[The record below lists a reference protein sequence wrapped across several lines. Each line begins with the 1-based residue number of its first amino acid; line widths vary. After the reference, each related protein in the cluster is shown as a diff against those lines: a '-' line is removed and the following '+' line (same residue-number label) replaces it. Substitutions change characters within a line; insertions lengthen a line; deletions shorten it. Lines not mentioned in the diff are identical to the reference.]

1 MTMAQTASTCRRVVL
16 TLCFG
21 LMAAG
26 VGGAAHADSNDNLAD
41 PPMTCGSGLLSVS
54 GKGQSCVTDQHVDQ
68 QMVKHHS
75 KSFDLVDF
83 ADVITPL
90 DGLLP

>member
-1 MTMAQTASTCRRVVL
+1 MCRRVVL
-16 TLCFG
+16 TLCSG
-21 LMAAG
+21 LVVAG
-26 VGGAAHADSNDNLAD
+26 VGGTAHADSNDNLAD
-41 PPMTCGSGLLSVS
+41 PPMTCGSALLSMSV
-54 GKGQSCVTDQHVDQ
+54 KGQSCVTDQQVDQ
-68 QMVKHHS
+68 QIVKHHS

>member
-1 MTMAQTASTCRRVVL
+1 MEMAQAASVCRRVVL
-16 TLCFG
+16 TLCCG

-26 VGGAAHADSNDNLAD
+26 AGGTAHADSNDNLAD
-41 PPMTCGSGLLSVS
+41 PPMTCGSGPFTVS

-68 QMVKHHS
+68 QIVKHHS